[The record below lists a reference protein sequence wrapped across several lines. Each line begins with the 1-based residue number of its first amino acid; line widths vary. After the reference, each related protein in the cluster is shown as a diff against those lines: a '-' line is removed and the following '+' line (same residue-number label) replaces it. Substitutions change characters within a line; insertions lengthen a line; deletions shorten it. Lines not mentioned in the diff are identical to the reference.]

1 MREMCQTFGITA
13 LGETVESWTL
23 KNEFLTAEVLTYGA
37 TLRRLVFGGVD
48 VVLGYDTLSEYERND
63 GYVGATVGRVCNR
76 IGGAS
81 FGLNGVTY
89 PLAQNDGENHL
100 HGGARGFDK
109 YSWAAEPLADGLRL
123 HRLSPDGEEGYPGT
137 LAVSVTYRLA
147 GESLRIEYEAESDAD
162 TLCSLTNHSYFN
174 LNGGGAAMAHTL
186 ALAAERYLETSPGC
200 LPTGRALPVAG
211 TPFDFRAA
219 KAVGRDIDTA
229 AEQLRLWAFQGMDKT
244 YRRAISMEKRIE
256 RMRTTSK
263 PTKARKMDA
272 RFSSAEFHGDEVL
285 GIRNVSKSYGDKH
298 LFEGISL
305 KVEGGE
311 RIALL
316 GDNGTGKST
325 LIGAI
330 MGFNRYEILE
340 GKIYFKGQDITDMS
354 CDERARLGVGV
365 MIQRP
370 PTIRGLSLRK
380 MVEICGATSEE
391 AETMAKWM
399 GLDNFLDRSVND
411 GFSGGELKRCELL
424 QLMAQNPDL
433 LLLDEPESGVDLENI
448 ALVGKAVNYILH
460 TEPCGGAGCDKP
472 CCIKNQGWENC
483 NPLESKRSGLIITH
497 SGHILKYVPASHAH
511 ILYEGKMTCACGDPL
526 DVLNCIGQAGYETC
540 VKRGKCEV
548 KK

>member
-1 MREMCQTFGITA
+1 MLKIEHLSVAVRGRKILNDINLHIKPGEVHVLFG
-13 LGETVESWTL
+13 
-23 KNEFLTAEVLTYGA
+23 
-37 TLRRLVFGGVD
+37 
-48 VVLGYDTLSEYERND
+48 
-63 GYVGATVGRVCNR
+63 
-76 IGGAS
+76 
-81 FGLNGVTY
+81 
-89 PLAQNDGENHL
+89 P
-100 HGGARGFDK
+100 
-109 YSWAAEPLADGLRL
+109 
-123 HRLSPDGEEGYPGT
+123 
-137 LAVSVTYRLA
+137 
-147 GESLRIEYEAESDAD
+147 
-162 TLCSLTNHSYFN
+162 
-174 LNGGGAAMAHTL
+174 
-186 ALAAERYLETSPGC
+186 
-200 LPTGRALPVAG
+200 
-211 TPFDFRAA
+211 
-219 KAVGRDIDTA
+219 
-229 AEQLRLWAFQGMDKT
+229 
-244 YRRAISMEKRIE
+244 
-256 RMRTTSK
+256 
-263 PTKARKMDA
+263 
-272 RFSSAEFHGDEVL
+272 
-285 GIRNVSKSYGDKH
+285 
-298 LFEGISL
+298 
-305 KVEGGE
+305 
-311 RIALL
+311 
-316 GDNGTGKST
+316 NGTGKST

-433 LLLDEPESGVDLENI
+433 LCLDEPESGVDLENI

-460 TEPCGGAGCDKP
+460 TEPCGGAGATKRAALKP
-472 CCIKNQGWENC
+472 GWET
-483 NPLESKRSGLIITH
+483 IIRWKANAAADYYPFRPYFK
-497 SGHILKYVPASHAH
+497 ICAASHAH